1 MVLLLLKSRFEWNLN
16 EAPNDFQL
24 GLLVSNS
31 IHEKNYHKVFLSK
44 SIEELYICFEYQPIC
59 FEAVVINA

>member
-1 MVLLLLKSRFEWNLN
+1 MI
-16 EAPNDFQL
+16 FQL

-31 IHEKNYHKVFLSK
+31 IHEKNYHKVFLFK